1 LLNYTSKRKQLKP
14 NKLNT
19 VATKKKSM
27 LKGLEI
33 KNPTELE
40 KDGIKK
46 KDITGKYFPGYD
58 SDSDYFHDDL

>member
-1 LLNYTSKRKQLKP
+1 
-14 NKLNT
+14 
-19 VATKKKSM
+19 M

-40 KDGIKK
+40 KDGVKK

-58 SDSDYFHDDL
+58 SDSDYYHDDF